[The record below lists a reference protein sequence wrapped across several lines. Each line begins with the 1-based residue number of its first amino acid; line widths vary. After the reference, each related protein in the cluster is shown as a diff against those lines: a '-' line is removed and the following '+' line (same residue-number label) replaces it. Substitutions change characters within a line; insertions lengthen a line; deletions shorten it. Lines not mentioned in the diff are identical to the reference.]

1 MEPWTQFL
9 AAGADPAYWQH
20 AADIIEDLVHMP
32 DHAVIAR
39 RLRGARET
47 DSLTPLDGMT
57 PTTRVERIVAVDGAE
72 AIEVD
77 GAETPRY
84 VLQALDEV
92 DRGLIRVMPAGD
104 ALDGH
109 EHLYR
114 LPLGDCRIRR
124 DEDVPRIW
132 APIPSIESA
141 YGIRD
146 RYAVTSATTAVRMAA
161 ERSGRYLSPAV
172 HIRCTDGDLRVDLI
186 RPERRWMRAQ
196 RVSGFDWMIC
206 DPDQP
211 GAVREPVDAELDR
224 LQRPAV
230 YTVNAGVSFQALFG
244 VMSAVRH
251 HMREWV
257 DGDEGSMTNLLLMAA
272 APTLRLDQDRAYVTQ
287 GDGQIGKS
295 MLCDRMV
302 AAYGADAGMTFPLAV
317 LGQSGTALENLM
329 AGCLTHLVALSDD
342 FDPRGGVWQR
352 VIGPLKNILT
362 GHLPHPARR
371 IGCDTIDGRPATCH
385 YISTNFSLAVD
396 TTQQAE
402 RRRFA
407 FITGVTADAFFD
419 GILPLCDRYGD
430 WILVAVSAVAWWQ
443 RAGEH
448 AWVAPLVTEASLP
461 DGVIDAMRL
470 VADQQYIEAA
480 QIRSLGI
487 RPADL
492 PLRRRKKPAA
502 FRETGEVPQQV
513 YMPPRRGVDDQQMC
527 DRYDELVALIAR
539 LDAESDAED
548 RPQVEVAPIPDG
560 SAVSDIHTIDD
571 WTDAIAEA
579 GPRIFPVHGE
589 DGPAGTDGTLRW
601 TAKAPDSA
609 ALRRLTGESSW
620 QRWARQERPGM
631 GHVSDPSIPAWGMTL
646 APRYLILD
654 CDIPH
659 DGDGDDGWTVLQRE
673 VDRYGSD
680 ALPRTWAVRTPSG
693 GIHLTYRLSDDLC
706 DQRDGGA
713 LVRTRA
719 DARTHVDT
727 RVGGTGYVIAAGSHC
742 AAGDYTPID
751 RPDGGVIPTVTPAMV
766 GFLRRHGYV
775 APEAALAPAM
785 QRDPLAGMWGGMTGG
800 DRGQLVPGTTV
811 RISPPTMSAG
821 ATHDAW
827 VGWTWGIVSRACDE
841 HWDDATLESVLRA
854 GMAAVPADHD
864 PRDTMRAITDA
875 CAKRARSVPAGLS
888 A

>member
-104 ALDGH
+104 ALDGRMH
-109 EHLYR
+109 MYR

-132 APIPSIESA
+132 SPITSIEAA
-141 YGIRD
+141 YGIKD
-146 RYAVTSATTAVRMAA
+146 RYSVTSATTAVRMAA
-161 ERSGRYLSPAV
+161 EQSRRYVAPAV
-172 HIRCTDGDLRVDLI
+172 HVRCTDAELRIDLI
-186 RPERRWMRAQ
+186 RHERRWMRAQ
-196 RVSGFDWMIC
+196 RIAGFDWMVC
-206 DPDQP
+206 DPERP
-211 GAVREPVDAELDR
+211 GQVVEPTDAERER

-230 YTVNAGVSFQALFG
+230 YTVDAGVSFQELAGAMTAL
-244 VMSAVRH
+244 RH

-257 DGDEGSMTNLLLMAA
+257 DGDEGSLTNLQLMPG
-272 APTLRLDQDRAYVTQ
+272 APILRLDQDRAYVTQ

-295 MLCDRMV
+295 QVTLRMA
-302 AAYGADAGMTFPLAV
+302 AAYGDQKMAFQLAV
-317 LGQSGTALENLM
+317 LGQGSGTALENLM
-329 AGCLTHLVALSDD
+329 GHVCSNLVAVSDD
-342 FDPRGGVWQR
+342 YDPRGGSWGR
-352 VIGPLKNILT
+352 VVGPLKILLT
-362 GHLPHPARR
+362 GQLPYPARR
-371 IGCDTIDGRPATCH
+371 IGCDIEDSIPMATH
-385 YISTNFSLAVD
+385 WISSNFPIPID
-396 TTQQAE
+396 TTQTSE

-407 FITGVTADAFFD
+407 FITGVNSAAFFD
-419 GILPLCDRYGD
+419 GILPLCERYGD

-448 AWVAPLVTEASLP
+448 AWVAPLVTEQSMP
-461 DGVIDAMRL
+461 DGVIDAMRII
-470 VADQQYIEAA
+470 ADQGWIDPA
-480 QIRSLGI
+480 QIRSLDC

-492 PLRRRKKPAA
+492 PLRRRKKPRAA
-502 FRETGEVPQQV
+502 CEPGERPSMV
-513 YMPPRRGVDDQQMC
+513 YMPPRRGVDDTQMC
-527 DRYDELVALIAR
+527 ERYAQLTALIAR
-539 LDAESDAED
+539 LDAAADAED
-548 RPQVEVAPIPDG
+548 APQITPIPDG
-560 SAVSDIHTIDD
+560 SAVTDITTIDD
-571 WTDAIAEA
+571 WSDAIVEA
-579 GPRIFPVHGE
+579 SPKLFPVHGE
-589 DGPAGTDGTLRW
+589 DGPAGTDGKAVW
-601 TAKAPDSA
+601 TAKSPDSS

-659 DGDGDDGWTVLQRE
+659 DGDGDDGWTILQRE
-673 VDRYGSD
+673 VGQYGSD

-693 GIHLTYRLSDDLC
+693 GAHLLYRLSDDLY

-751 RPDGGVIPTVTPAMV
+751 RPDGGVIPTVTPEMEV
-766 GFLRRHGYV
+766 FLRQHGYIE
-775 APEAALAPAM
+775 PSAAATPA
-785 QRDPLAGMWGGMTGG
+785 RDPLAGMWRGMTGG

-854 GMAAVPADHD
+854 GMAAVPAGHD
-864 PRDTMRAITDA
+864 PRDTMRAIADA
-875 CAKRARSVPAGLS
+875 CAKRARSVPAGL
-888 A
+888 AA

>member
-352 VIGPLKNILT
+352 VIGPLKVLLT
-362 GHLPHPARR
+362 GHLPHPARH

-589 DGPAGTDGTLRW
+589 DGPAGTDGKLRW

>member
-1 MEPWTQFL
+1 MEPWTRFL
-9 AAGADPAYWQH
+9 AAGADPDFWQH
-20 AADIIEDLVHMP
+20 TAAIVEDLVHMP
-32 DHAVIAR
+32 DHSVIAR

-47 DSLTPLDGMT
+47 DSMTPLDGMT
-57 PTTRVERIVAVDGAE
+57 PTTRVERIVAVDDAE
-72 AIEVD
+72 AVEVD
-77 GAETPRY
+77 GGETPKY
-84 VLQALDEV
+84 LLQALDEV
-92 DRGLIRVMPAGD
+92 SQGLIRVMPAED
-104 ALDGH
+104 ALDGRTH
-109 EHLYR
+109 MYR

-124 DEDVPRIW
+124 DADVPRIW

-141 YGIRD
+141 YGIKD

-196 RVSGFDWMIC
+196 RAAGFDWMIC

-230 YTVNAGVSFQALFG
+230 YTVDAGVRFQELAGAMTAL
-244 VMSAVRH
+244 RH

-272 APTLRLDQDRAYVTQ
+272 APILRLDQERAYVTQ

-295 MLCDRMV
+295 RLCDRMV
-302 AAYGADAGMTFPLAV
+302 AAYGADAGMAFPLAV

-329 AGCLTHLVALSDD
+329 AGSLTHLVALSDD

-352 VIGPLKNILT
+352 VIGPLKILLT

-385 YISTNFSLAVD
+385 YISTNFSLPID
-396 TTQQAE
+396 TTQLSE

-407 FITGVTADAFFD
+407 FITGVTADAYFG
-419 GILPLCDRYGD
+419 GILPLCERYGD
-430 WILVAVSAVAWWQ
+430 WLLVAVSAVAWWR

-448 AWVAPLVTEASLP
+448 AWVAPLVTEQSLP
-461 DGVIDAMRL
+461 DGVIDVMRIL
-470 VADQQYIEAA
+470 ADQGWIDPA
-480 QIRSLGI
+480 QIRSLDC

-492 PLRRRKKPAA
+492 PLRRRKKPRAA
-502 FRETGEVPQQV
+502 CEPGERPSMV
-513 YMPPRRGVDDQQMC
+513 YMPPRRGVDDTQMC
-527 DRYDELVALIAR
+527 ERYAQLTALIAR
-539 LDAESDAED
+539 LDAAADAED
-548 RPQVEVAPIPDG
+548 APQIAPVPDG

-579 GPRIFPVHGE
+579 GPKIFPVHGE
-589 DGPAGTDGTLRW
+589 DGPAGEDGRPRW
-601 TAKAPDSA
+601 TAKSPDSST
-609 ALRRLTGESSW
+609 LRRLTGESSW

-646 APRYLILD
+646 APRYMVLD

-673 VDRYGSD
+673 VSRYGSD

-693 GIHLTYRLSDDLC
+693 GAHLIYRLSDDLY

-727 RVGGTGYVIAAGSHC
+727 RVGGTGYVVSAGSHC

-751 RPDGGVIPTVTPAMV
+751 RPDGGVIPTVTPAMAA
-766 GFLRRHGYV
+766 FLRRHGYIEPS
-775 APEAALAPAM
+775 ASLAPAM
-785 QRDPLAGMWGGMTGG
+785 RRDPLAGMWCGMTGG
-800 DRGQLVPGTTV
+800 DRGQLVTGTTV
-811 RISPPTMSAG
+811 RISPPHMTAG
-821 ATHDAW
+821 AIHDAW

-841 HWDDATLESVLRA
+841 QWDDRTLELVLRA
-854 GMAAVPADHD
+854 GMAAVPASHD

-875 CAKRARSVPAGLS
+875 CVKRGRSVPAGL
-888 A
+888 AA